1 MDTKEYLSNIL
12 PTVKD
17 LLLNQGYKQENEI
30 LLLSNIIYNEDYDN
44 YGNDSDSIII
54 DVQTDKYI
62 SLKKYKSINEVE
74 YITIVR

>member
-62 SLKKYKSINEVE
+62 SLKKYKSINEV
-74 YITIVR
+74 

>member
-54 DVQTDKYI
+54 
-62 SLKKYKSINEVE
+62 LKFRK
-74 YITIVR
+74 